1 MMHLNN
7 GIWIVFGTLS
17 LFCMSYLGAYQ
28 IIESPY
34 LENMKTKLKL
44 EVYKKNH
51 LTKRS
56 QNLRKACQAHSQE
69 ESFLRLRI
77 AELKDLNDEMYQQA
91 IGPNQLI
98 TFYDNLTA
106 RNTQNQV
113 EMTSIKSETI
123 QLKGAA
129 ILNLN
134 LNFEG
139 PLSNLL
145 SWLKD
150 LETENYPMVINQYT
164 IHNNDSQE
172 TKNKKLDIQLSLLV
186 AD

>member
-1 MMHLNN
+1 
-7 GIWIVFGTLS
+7 
-17 LFCMSYLGAYQ
+17 
-28 IIESPY
+28 
-34 LENMKTKLKL
+34 
-44 EVYKKNH
+44 
-51 LTKRS
+51 
-56 QNLRKACQAHSQE
+56 
-69 ESFLRLRI
+69 
-77 AELKDLNDEMYQQA
+77 MYQQA
-91 IGPNQLI
+91 VGPNQLI
-98 TFYDNLTA
+98 TFYDNLTV
-106 RNTQNQV
+106 RNTQKEV

-150 LETENYPMVINQYT
+150 LETENYPMVINQYS

-172 TKNKKLDIQLSLLV
+172 TKNRKLDVQLSLLV